1 VLEEWVAVARQPI
14 PVGGVDVGDPFGNL
28 DL

>member
-1 VLEEWVAVARQPI
+1 MLEKRIAVARQPI
-14 PVGGVDVGDPFGNL
+14 PVGGVDVGDALDDL